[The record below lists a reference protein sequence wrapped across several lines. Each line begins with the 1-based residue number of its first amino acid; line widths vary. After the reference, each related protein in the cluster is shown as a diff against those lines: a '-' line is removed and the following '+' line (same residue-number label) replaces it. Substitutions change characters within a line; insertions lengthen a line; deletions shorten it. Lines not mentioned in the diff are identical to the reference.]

1 MSRPRG
7 LRAFLGRVLGVIVL
21 LYGLSLGP
29 ALAQSDDSETDPATA
44 PRPNIVF
51 IMADDLGEEII
62 GAYGG
67 QSFDTP
73 NIDALAENGTR
84 FTHAFSTPVCSP
96 SRTTILT
103 GRYLFRYPHEWGHL
117 PADEITFGNVMRDAG
132 YATAAA
138 GKWQMG
144 LLKDKPLQPRKEG
157 FNRYSF
163 WAWHEGPRYYD
174 PLIWED
180 GKLLDDTIDHRYGP
194 DVYADFLI
202 DHIERNRK
210 EHQRFFAYFPLTLPH
225 LAKTD
230 GPYEEPPGPDGDY
243 QTYGELVD
251 QMDRIVGR
259 IVRTLERLGLREQTL
274 ILFTGDNGTPE
285 NVTAKLNGRTVQGGK
300 GQLTNAGTHV
310 PLIASW
316 PGHVPSGKVSNALID
331 FTDFLPTFA
340 DLAGAPLPQTRTID
354 GVSFVPQ
361 LLGSDEQ
368 HRSWIYTEWKDERWA
383 RMRNWKL
390 YGTGELYHVAEDA
403 QEQHPIAPDEDS
415 ERAASARKKLQQA
428 FEQLGVTQE

>member
-1 MSRPRG
+1 MNGRLSSLLLVLALVPGECTAQDRG
-7 LRAFLGRVLGVIVL
+7 T
-21 LYGLSLGP
+21 
-29 ALAQSDDSETDPATA
+29 E
-44 PRPNIVF
+44 RPNVLFIV
-51 IMADDLGEEII
+51 ADDLGEEVL

-73 NIDALAENGTR
+73 NIDALAESGTR

-103 GRYLFRYPHEWGHL
+103 GRYTFRYPHEWGHL
-117 PADEITFGNVMRDAG
+117 PADEVTFGNVMRDAG

-144 LLKDKPLQPRKEG
+144 LLKDKPLQPRREG

-180 GKLLDDTIDHRYGP
+180 GTLVDEAIDHRYGP
-194 DVYADFLI
+194 DIYADFLLQ
-202 DHIERNRK
+202 HIKRNRR
-210 EHQRFFAYFPLTLPH
+210 EHQRFFAYYPMNVPH

-230 GPYEEPPGPDGDY
+230 GPYEEPPGPDGNY
-243 QTYGELVD
+243 QTYEELVD
-251 QMDRIVGR
+251 QMDRLVGR
-259 IVRTLERLGLREQTL
+259 VVHALERHGLREETL
-274 ILFTGDNGTPE
+274 ILFTGDNGTPA
-285 NVTAKLNGRTVQGGK
+285 NVSATVNGDTVQGGK
-300 GQLTNAGTHV
+300 GKMTNAGTHV

-316 PGHVPSGKVSNALID
+316 PGHVPSGEVSDALID

-340 DLAGAPLPQTRTID
+340 DLAGAPLPSDRTID

-361 LLGSDEQ
+361 LLGRDTQ
-368 HRSWIYTEWKDERWA
+368 HRPWVYTEWKGDRWA
-383 RMRNWKL
+383 RTRNWKL
-390 YGTGELYHVAEDA
+390 YGDGTLYHVAEDPA
-403 QEQHPIAPDEDS
+403 EHRPIAPGDGSDQAAAARKTL
-415 ERAASARKKLQQA
+415 ERA
-428 FEQLGVTQE
+428 FGQLGVDDR